1 MTQSNKTRTV
11 KFLVTPDQFVR
22 LINIMESRGFTE
34 ISSYCREMLLG
45 RCLRES
51 ERIEAIYNK
60 IVGGD
65 EE

>member
-34 ISSYCREMLLG
+34 ISAYCREMLLG
-45 RCLRES
+45 RSLRES
-51 ERIEAIYNK
+51 DKIEAIYQK
-60 IVGGD
+60 VVGGED
-65 EE
+65 K